1 MRAIADMDVTAFVSE
16 MAGIGLPGIL
26 VLTLLEK
33 LIPVLPSYVLLVG
46 IGMAHAVDPDMLP
59 PVIAAATV
67 GSTLGSLVWY
77 GIGRAFG
84 EMRTSMLVQ
93 RWGHWLFL
101 SPSLYQRLTS
111 AFARHQFRI
120 ALVGQTIPTVRIYL
134 ALPAWVMALPIA
146 TFGVATFIGTI
157 LWNAPLITIGWWV
170 RDSGYDRISVGLVV
184 VAVIIVIEAVV
195 LVAARLRYLQLHRR
209 SSRSV

>member
-1 MRAIADMDVTAFVSE
+1 MDATAFVSA

-26 VLTLLEK
+26 ILTLLEK
-33 LIPVLPSYVLLVG
+33 LIPVMPSYVLLVG
-46 IGMAHAVDPDMLP
+46 IGMAHALDPRMLP
-59 PVIAAATV
+59 LVIAASTV
-67 GSTLGSLVWY
+67 GSTLGSLLWY

-84 EMRTSMLVQ
+84 ETRTGMLVQ

-101 SPSLYQRLTS
+101 SPSLYRQLTA
-111 AFARHQFRI
+111 AFERHQFRI
-120 ALVGQTIPTVRIYL
+120 ALFGQTIPTVRIYL
-134 ALPAWVMALPIA
+134 ALPAGVMALPIA

-170 RDSGYDRISVGLVV
+170 RDMGYDRISVGLVV
-184 VAVIIVIEAVV
+184 VAVIVVIEALV